1 MTIFEESHEV
11 NNLKPIREDYQ
22 RVILAYQIATSTY
35 PTKEIIDTLLKVG
48 IDRCLEI
55 LLVMKQSKT
64 PIKNPFAFIVNAI
77 EKGWTPSTLPAPIKK
92 HQTPR
97 TNTTPNE
104 TVFTPYNWLED

>member
-11 NNLKPIREDYQ
+11 NNF
-22 RVILAYQIATSTY
+22 
-35 PTKEIIDTLLKVG
+35 IDTLLKVG

-64 PIKNPFAFIVNAI
+64 PIKNPFVFIVKAI
-77 EKGWTPSTLPAPIKK
+77 KKGWTPSTLPAPNKR

-97 TNTTPNE
+97 TYTTPNE
-104 TVFTPYNWLED
+104 TVFFTPYNWLED